1 VEEAVR
7 LAGGTNRMVSKAQDL
22 PIELGKQKKTITLLT
37 QDEINGNLHLGIDFL
52 SQFNATLQC
61 IITKIGVKKTPQ
73 QRKRST
79 MRRGEGS
86 TATGITEEGVQEA
99 VRMDLDLMNKINGD
113 SHITKN
119 RTFMKHVRPIKQ
131 QYYPRNPTMQAIIN

>member
-1 VEEAVR
+1 
-7 LAGGTNRMVSKAQDL
+7 
-22 PIELGKQKKTITLLT
+22 
-37 QDEINGNLHLGIDFL
+37 
-52 SQFNATLQC
+52 
-61 IITKIGVKKTPQ
+61 
-73 QRKRST
+73 

-86 TATGITEEGVQEA
+86 IATDITEEGVQEA

-131 QYYPRNPTMQAIIN
+131 QYYPRNPAMQAIINEKVDELLLHRTLLICLHLTSRNRRK